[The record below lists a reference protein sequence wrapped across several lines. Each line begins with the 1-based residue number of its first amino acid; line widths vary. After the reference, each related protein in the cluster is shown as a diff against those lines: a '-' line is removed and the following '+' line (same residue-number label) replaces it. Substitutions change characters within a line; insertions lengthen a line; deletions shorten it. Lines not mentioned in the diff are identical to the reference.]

1 MECSLSPCWLGVIT
15 RLHSNVR
22 ILTWNINGIRSAW
35 KKGLGDRLD
44 AIDADVVLLQE
55 VRALREQAPGPLV
68 EAGKYN
74 VIWNPAARKGYSGT
88 ALLSKK
94 KPKQVRFGL
103 ENGPSD
109 EDEEGRL
116 ISANVGGLL
125 VASVYLPSGSSG
137 EHRQAVKEQWM
148 PEFSQW
154 VQPLRRKRTP
164 VLLGGDF
171 NVAHTER
178 DIFHWRSNQ
187 NTSGFL
193 PHEREWVGGL
203 FDAGW
208 HDVIRE
214 KHGDVDGPYSW
225 WSNRGQARAL
235 DRGWRID
242 YLLANPA
249 AKRVM
254 KDCWIDREAADG
266 ISDHAPV
273 VADLD
278 L

>member
-1 MECSLSPCWLGVIT
+1 M
-15 RLHSNVR
+15 R

-35 KKGLGDRLD
+35 SKGLGDRLE
-44 AIDADVVLLQE
+44 ALGADVVLLQE
-55 VRALREQAPGPLV
+55 VRAMREQAPEPLLH
-68 EAGKYN
+68 AGSYHI
-74 VIWNPAARKGYSGT
+74 VWNPALKKGYAGT
-88 ALLSKK
+88 ALLSRLE
-94 KPKQVRFGL
+94 PRSVRYGL
-103 ENGPSD
+103 GARRS
-109 EDEEGRL
+109 EDDDEGRV
-116 ISANVGGLL
+116 ITADVGGLI
-125 VASVYLPSGSSG
+125 VSSVYLPSGSSG
-137 EHRQAVKEQWM
+137 DHRQAVKDQWL
-148 PEFSQW
+148 PEFSSW
-154 VQPLRRKRTP
+154 AQPLRRKRTP
-164 VLLGGDF
+164 VLLGGDL

-178 DIFHWRSNQ
+178 DIFHWRSNR

-193 PHEREWVGGL
+193 PHERTWFGKLLES
-203 FDAGW
+203 GW
-208 HDVIRE
+208 HDLIRE

-249 AKRVM
+249 ARKVM

-278 L
+278 LSGG